1 MKYPI
6 ARVACC
12 EEVFESEAV
21 ARTTQFEH
29 EYAPEQ
35 STRTSFEVVPGGG
48 LDADARRGVSSQF
61 IQRVKLI
68 AVAAAL
74 FLTLG
79 VVRIGISTA
88 TVSTLQANNV
98 IRNEMRATTATND
111 SLRVSRSLLA
121 STTRIERIATQN
133 YGMTLETNR
142 PVVDVNNNA

>member
-1 MKYPI
+1 M
-6 ARVACC
+6 ARYG
-12 EEVFESEAV
+12 SEAV

-79 VVRIGISTA
+79 VVRVGISTA

-142 PVVDVNNNA
+142 PVVDVSNNA

>member
-1 MKYPI
+1 M
-6 ARVACC
+6 ARYG
-12 EEVFESEAV
+12 SEAV

-35 STRTSFEVVPGGG
+35 STRLSFEVVPGGG

-142 PVVDVNNNA
+142 PVVDVSNNA

>member
-1 MKYPI
+1 M
-6 ARVACC
+6 ARYG
-12 EEVFESEAV
+12 SEAV

-79 VVRIGISTA
+79 VARIGISTA

-142 PVVDVNNNA
+142 PVVDVSNNA

>member
-1 MKYPI
+1 M
-6 ARVACC
+6 ARYR
-12 EEVFESEAV
+12 SEAV

-142 PVVDVNNNA
+142 PVVDVSDNA

>member
-1 MKYPI
+1 M
-6 ARVACC
+6 ARYG
-12 EEVFESEAV
+12 SEAV

-68 AVAAAL
+68 VVAAAL

-142 PVVDVNNNA
+142 PVVDVSNNA

>member
-1 MKYPI
+1 M
-6 ARVACC
+6 ARYG
-12 EEVFESEAV
+12 SEAV

-111 SLRVSRSLLA
+111 SLRVSLSLLA

>member
-1 MKYPI
+1 M
-6 ARVACC
+6 ARYG
-12 EEVFESEAV
+12 SEAV

-142 PVVDVNNNA
+142 PVVDVSNDA

>member
-1 MKYPI
+1 M
-6 ARVACC
+6 ARYG
-12 EEVFESEAV
+12 SEAV
-21 ARTTQFEH
+21 ARAIQFEH

-35 STRTSFEVVPGGG
+35 STRSSFEVVPGGG

-133 YGMTLETNR
+133 YGMILETNR
-142 PVVDVNNNA
+142 PVVDVSDNA

>member
-1 MKYPI
+1 M
-6 ARVACC
+6 ACYG
-12 EEVFESEAV
+12 SEAV

-35 STRTSFEVVPGGG
+35 STRSSFEVVPGGG

-142 PVVDVNNNA
+142 PVVDVSNNA

>member
-1 MKYPI
+1 M
-6 ARVACC
+6 ARYG
-12 EEVFESEAV
+12 SEAV

-35 STRTSFEVVPGGG
+35 STRSSFEVVPGGG

-88 TVSTLQANNV
+88 TVSTLQANND

-142 PVVDVNNNA
+142 PVVDVSDNA

>member
-1 MKYPI
+1 M
-6 ARVACC
+6 ARYG
-12 EEVFESEAV
+12 SEAV

-35 STRTSFEVVPGGG
+35 STRSSFEVVPGGG

-61 IQRVKLI
+61 IQHVKLI

-79 VVRIGISTA
+79 VVRVGISTA
-88 TVSTLQANNV
+88 TVSTLQSNNA

-142 PVVDVNNNA
+142 PVVDVSDNA

>member
-1 MKYPI
+1 M
-6 ARVACC
+6 ARYG
-12 EEVFESEAV
+12 SEAV

-35 STRTSFEVVPGGG
+35 STRSSFEVVPGGG

-133 YGMTLETNR
+133 YGMTLEINR
-142 PVVDVNNNA
+142 PVVDVSDNA

>member
-1 MKYPI
+1 M
-6 ARVACC
+6 ARYG
-12 EEVFESEAV
+12 SEAV

-48 LDADARRGVSSQF
+48 LDADARRGVSSHF

-142 PVVDVNNNA
+142 PVVDVSDNA

>member
-1 MKYPI
+1 M
-6 ARVACC
+6 ARYG
-12 EEVFESEAV
+12 SEAV

-133 YGMTLETNR
+133 YGMTHETNR
-142 PVVDVNNNA
+142 PVVDVSNNA

>member
-1 MKYPI
+1 M
-6 ARVACC
+6 ARYG
-12 EEVFESEAV
+12 SEAV
-21 ARTTQFEH
+21 ARAIQFEH

-142 PVVDVNNNA
+142 PVVDVSDNA

>member
-1 MKYPI
+1 M
-6 ARVACC
+6 ARYG
-12 EEVFESEAV
+12 SEAV
-21 ARTTQFEH
+21 ARTTQFEY
-29 EYAPEQ
+29 EVTPEQ
-35 STRTSFEVVPGGG
+35 STRSSFEVVPGGG

-61 IQRVKLI
+61 IQRVKII
-68 AVAAAL
+68 AVAAVL

-88 TVSTLQANNV
+88 TVSTLQSNNV

-142 PVVDVNNNA
+142 PVVDVSDNA

>member
-1 MKYPI
+1 M
-6 ARVACC
+6 ARYG
-12 EEVFESEAV
+12 SEAV
-21 ARTTQFEH
+21 ARTIQFEH

-142 PVVDVNNNA
+142 PVVEVSNNA

>member
-1 MKYPI
+1 M
-6 ARVACC
+6 ARYG
-12 EEVFESEAV
+12 SEAV
-21 ARTTQFEH
+21 ARAIQFEH

-61 IQRVKLI
+61 IQRVKII

-88 TVSTLQANNV
+88 TVSTLQSNNV

-111 SLRVSRSLLA
+111 SLRISRSLLA

-142 PVVDVNNNA
+142 PVVDVSDNA

>member
-1 MKYPI
+1 M
-6 ARVACC
+6 ARYG
-12 EEVFESEAV
+12 SEAV

-35 STRTSFEVVPGGG
+35 STRSSFEVVPGGG

-88 TVSTLQANNV
+88 TVSTLQANND

>member
-1 MKYPI
+1 M
-6 ARVACC
+6 ARYG
-12 EEVFESEAV
+12 SEAV
-21 ARTTQFEH
+21 ARAIQFEH

-35 STRTSFEVVPGGG
+35 STRSSFEVVPGGG
-48 LDADARRGVSSQF
+48 LDADARRGISSQF

-142 PVVDVNNNA
+142 PVVDVSDNA

>member
-1 MKYPI
+1 M
-6 ARVACC
+6 ARYG
-12 EEVFESEAV
+12 SEAV

-74 FLTLG
+74 FLRLG

-142 PVVDVNNNA
+142 PVVDVSNNA

>member
-1 MKYPI
+1 M
-6 ARVACC
+6 ARYG
-12 EEVFESEAV
+12 SEAV

-35 STRTSFEVVPGGG
+35 STRLSFEVVPGGG

-88 TVSTLQANNV
+88 TVSTLQSNNV

>member
-1 MKYPI
+1 M
-6 ARVACC
+6 ARYG
-12 EEVFESEAV
+12 SEAV

-35 STRTSFEVVPGGG
+35 STRSSFEVVPGGG

-133 YGMTLETNR
+133 YGMTLGTNR
-142 PVVDVNNNA
+142 PVVDVSDNA

>member
-1 MKYPI
+1 M
-6 ARVACC
+6 ARYG
-12 EEVFESEAV
+12 SEAV

-133 YGMTLETNR
+133 YGMALETNR

>member
-1 MKYPI
+1 M
-6 ARVACC
+6 ARYG
-12 EEVFESEAV
+12 SEAV

-74 FLTLG
+74 FLTRG

-142 PVVDVNNNA
+142 PVVDVSNNA

>member
-1 MKYPI
+1 M
-6 ARVACC
+6 ARYGL
-12 EEVFESEAV
+12 EAV
-21 ARTTQFEH
+21 ARAIQFEH

-142 PVVDVNNNA
+142 PVVDVSDNA

>member
-1 MKYPI
+1 M
-6 ARVACC
+6 ARYG
-12 EEVFESEAV
+12 SEAV
-21 ARTTQFEH
+21 ARTIQFEH

-35 STRTSFEVVPGGG
+35 SNRSFFEVVPGGG

-68 AVAAAL
+68 VVAAAL

-79 VVRIGISTA
+79 VVRVGISTA
-88 TVSTLQANNV
+88 TVSTLQSNNA

-142 PVVDVNNNA
+142 PVVDVSNNA

>member
-1 MKYPI
+1 M
-6 ARVACC
+6 ARYG
-12 EEVFESEAV
+12 SEAV
-21 ARTTQFEH
+21 ARTIQFEH
-29 EYAPEQ
+29 EYASEQ
-35 STRTSFEVVPGGG
+35 STRSSFEVVPGGG

-79 VVRIGISTA
+79 VVRVGISTA
-88 TVSTLQANNV
+88 TVSTLQSNNA

-142 PVVDVNNNA
+142 PVVDVSNNA

>member
-1 MKYPI
+1 M
-6 ARVACC
+6 ARYG
-12 EEVFESEAV
+12 SEAV

-35 STRTSFEVVPGGG
+35 STRSSFEVVPGGG
-48 LDADARRGVSSQF
+48 LDAEARRGVSSQF

-142 PVVDVNNNA
+142 PVVDVSDNA

>member
-1 MKYPI
+1 M
-6 ARVACC
+6 ARYG
-12 EEVFESEAV
+12 SEAV
-21 ARTTQFEH
+21 ARAIQFEH

-133 YGMTLETNR
+133 YGMTLEPNR

>member
-1 MKYPI
+1 M
-6 ARVACC
+6 ARYG
-12 EEVFESEAV
+12 SDAV

-68 AVAAAL
+68 VVAAAL

-142 PVVDVNNNA
+142 PVVDVSNNA

>member
-1 MKYPI
+1 M
-6 ARVACC
+6 ARYG
-12 EEVFESEAV
+12 SEAV

-35 STRTSFEVVPGGG
+35 STRSSFEVVPGGG

>member
-1 MKYPI
+1 M
-6 ARVACC
+6 ARYG
-12 EEVFESEAV
+12 SEAV

-68 AVAAAL
+68 AVAAVL

-142 PVVDVNNNA
+142 PVVDVSNNA

>member
-1 MKYPI
+1 M
-6 ARVACC
+6 ARYG
-12 EEVFESEAV
+12 SEAV

-48 LDADARRGVSSQF
+48 LDADARRGISSQF

-68 AVAAAL
+68 AVAAVL
-74 FLTLG
+74 FLMLG

-88 TVSTLQANNV
+88 TVSTLQSNNV
-98 IRNEMRATTATND
+98 IRNEMRATTVTND
-111 SLRVSRSLLA
+111 SLRISRSLLA

-142 PVVDVNNNA
+142 PVVDVSNNA

>member
-1 MKYPI
+1 M
-6 ARVACC
+6 ARYG
-12 EEVFESEAV
+12 SEAV

-68 AVAAAL
+68 AVAATL

-142 PVVDVNNNA
+142 PVVDVSNNA

>member
-1 MKYPI
+1 M
-6 ARVACC
+6 ARYG
-12 EEVFESEAV
+12 SEAV

-35 STRTSFEVVPGGG
+35 NTRTSFEVVPGGG

-142 PVVDVNNNA
+142 PVVDVSNNA

>member
-1 MKYPI
+1 M
-6 ARVACC
+6 ARYG
-12 EEVFESEAV
+12 SEAV

-68 AVAAAL
+68 AVAVAL

-142 PVVDVNNNA
+142 PVVDVSNNA

>member
-1 MKYPI
+1 
-6 ARVACC
+6 
-12 EEVFESEAV
+12 
-21 ARTTQFEH
+21 
-29 EYAPEQ
+29 PEQ

>member
-1 MKYPI
+1 M
-6 ARVACC
+6 ARYG
-12 EEVFESEAV
+12 SEAV

-68 AVAAAL
+68 AAAAAL

-142 PVVDVNNNA
+142 PVVDVSNNA

>member
-1 MKYPI
+1 M
-6 ARVACC
+6 ARYG
-12 EEVFESEAV
+12 SEAV

-35 STRTSFEVVPGGG
+35 STRSSFEVVPGGG
-48 LDADARRGVSSQF
+48 LDADARRGISSQF

-142 PVVDVNNNA
+142 PVVDVSDNA